1 MMHEYIKIDKI
12 KNVWEVNPVTGDYSY
27 DEDGRHYL
35 CIDGVFLEKED
46 RATDLVSVG
55 EYVYARYGCGTLE
68 IYSGHTVLKV
78 FEKDYGLLD
87 RDLDTY
93 IEYQGY
99 DPETF
104 ELHENII
111 FVSDGRRLL
120 AQDVPYSLYEVEGMV
135 FGYELF
141 KTEFCR
147 IDISSEVLWC
157 FPLRRIDDEG
167 CDRGA
172 DHLDKVLGIANGMIW
187 ICTDWGRLIALNVE
201 TGELMYQFIPADVA
215 EDKIVF
221 MDEEN
226 SVYRLIGGVGVF
238 FFRETDKTLLSISN
252 WGILILD
259 AATAELIES
268 YSFAKVDPQGIAT
281 FEHVMNPRLQ
291 GDYFVFMGE
300 RTHEFGGYGWAGV
313 FDLQA
318 RKLLWTDE
326 VVPAEERE
334 KTGNQLVVSRPI
346 SYAGER
352 VYVIDAEDTL
362 HIYERK

>member
-12 KNVWEVNPVTGDYSY
+12 KKVWGVNPATGDYSY
-27 DEDGRHYL
+27 ERDGHYYL
-35 CIDGVFLEKED
+35 SIDGVVLDKKELPT
-46 RATDLVSVG
+46 RIVSVG
-55 EYVYARYGCGTLE
+55 EYVYARTCNGSLE
-68 IYSGHTVLKV
+68 IYSGHTLLKV
-78 FEKDYGLLD
+78 FEKNYDLLE

-93 IEYQGY
+93 IRYHGRT
-99 DPETF
+99 PETF
-104 ELHENII
+104 ELRENII
-111 FVSDGRRLL
+111 FVSDGQRLL
-120 AQDVPYSLYEVEGMV
+120 EQDVPYRVYEVEGMV

-147 IDISSEVLWC
+147 IDISGEVLWC

-167 CDRGA
+167 CDRGS

-259 AATAELIES
+259 AATAKLIES

-300 RTHEFGGYGWAGV
+300 RTHEFGGCGWAGV

-346 SYAGER
+346 YYAGER

>member
-1 MMHEYIKIDKI
+1 MNEYIKIDKI
-12 KNVWEVNPVTGDYSY
+12 KNVWGINPVTGDYSY

-35 CIDGVFLEKED
+35 CIDGVILEKED
-46 RATDLVSVG
+46 RATRIVSVG

-104 ELHENII
+104 ELRENII

-120 AQDVPYSLYEVEGMV
+120 EQDVPYRVYEVEGMV

-147 IDISSEVLWC
+147 IDLSGEVLWS
-157 FPLRRIDDEG
+157 FTISEIDGSD
-167 CDRGA
+167 C
-172 DHLDKVLGIANGMIW
+172 LDKVLGVANGMIW
-187 ICTDWGRLIALNVE
+187 ICTRWWKLIALNLE
-201 TGELMYQFIPADVA
+201 TGKPMHRIGPAYID
-215 EDKIVF
+215 ENEIVHF
-221 MDEEN
+221 HRDYPG
-226 SVYRLIGGVGVF
+226 YRLIGGLGEC
-238 FFRETDKTLLSISN
+238 FFRERDKALVTISL
-252 WGILILD
+252 WGVNILD
-259 AATAELIES
+259 SATAECIES
-268 YSFAKVDPQGIAT
+268 YSFSKADPYGMGT
-281 FEHVMNPRLQ
+281 FIKFDKPRLQ
-291 GDYFVFMGE
+291 GDYFTFMAE
-300 RTHEFGGYGWAGV
+300 RTCKERGTGWAGV

-318 RKLLWTDE
+318 RKLLWADE
-326 VVPAEERE
+326 VIPAEERE

-346 SYAGER
+346 YYAGER